1 MVMRKLLKYCAFI
14 WFLTVSV
21 ACHKDE
27 VPVPEHKMHWI
38 VGNWYLVSDS
48 DNLAQTGEIEIHLS
62 FAADGT
68 FELQQKLGDV
78 ARFST
83 YSGTY
88 SVSYVKAPSY
98 VERSSAGISGSGD
111 SVLVSG
117 IYSDGS
123 PWADDY
129 YAEFVSAGGL
139 LVMTAV
145 NSSLVC
151 TYERLR

>member
-38 VGNWYLVSDS
+38 VGNWYLVADS

-68 FELQQKLGDV
+68 FELRQKLGDV

-88 SVSYVKAPSY
+88 SILYSENLSSKELPSGG
-98 VERSSAGISGSGD
+98 SSGAGDSALISG
-111 SVLVSG
+111 V
-117 IYSDGS
+117 YSDGS

-129 YAEFVSAGGL
+129 YAEFASADGL

-151 TYERLR
+151 TYERLK

>member
-1 MVMRKLLKYCAFI
+1 MRKLLKYCAFI

-21 ACHKDE
+21 ACRKDE
-27 VPVPEHKMHWI
+27 APVPEQKMHWI
-38 VGNWYLVSDS
+38 VGDWHLISDS

-68 FELQQKLGDV
+68 FELRQKLGDV

-88 SVSYVKAPSY
+88 SISYS
-98 VERSSAGISGSGD
+98 ENLSSRELPFDGNSGAGDSALISG
-111 SVLVSG
+111 V
-117 IYSDGS
+117 YSDGS

-129 YAEFVSAGGL
+129 YAEFASAGGL

-145 NSSLVC
+145 NSPLVC